1 MKPTSLFNISG
12 GIVKIDNVQ
21 IYSNIGSERTEQNDG
36 EDSDDADSMAVAEAR
51 PEQASDISITQPFLK
66 KKVVTLSFIDCIA
79 ERETAHILRQWLHQM
94 MDPISS
100 KNPKEK
106 LIYLRAVSE
115 AKVFSQKLS
124 YKAYVGEF
132 GKIASTSYYEW
143 MYRTLKYRRD
153 DIDALVEQ
161 YYHFLAK
168 YSE

>member
-1 MKPTSLFNISG
+1 MFNNSTFNNCIIINKDFQDFNSPKHEEKEDAEESDEADHAEVLEVQPAPVHEVTASHPM
-12 GIVKIDNVQ
+12 VKGKDK
-21 IYSNIGSERTEQNDG
+21 D
-36 EDSDDADSMAVAEAR
+36 
-51 PEQASDISITQPFLK
+51 
-66 KKVVTLSFIDCIA
+66 LSFIDCVA
-79 ERETAHILRQWLHQM
+79 DKETAHVLRKWLHLM

-115 AKVFSQKLS
+115 AKVFSQKLR

-161 YYHFLAK
+161 YYQFLAHF
-168 YSE
+168 SE